1 MLIFRK
7 EILTMNLH
15 IGQSLHGSDRVFPLT
30 NVDVFVVWND
40 ISNGQDR
47 VVANDRST
55 GRKLP
60 VLPPP
65 PNFRR
70 RPSSDDA
77 AETDFFSGDDR
88 NVFRMFDDERFNWNI
103 IVNVFFNK
111 MFCWRETFFLCSSE
125 FKTFFRSYFLKCS
138 FIWNGT
144 F

>member
-1 MLIFRK
+1 MLVFQK

-30 NVDVFVVWND
+30 NVDVFIVWND

-55 GRKLP
+55 GRKLS

-65 PNFRR
+65 SNFRR

-77 AETDFFSGDDR
+77 AETDFFSSNDR
-88 NVFRMFDDERFNWNI
+88 NVFRMFDDERFNWKI
-103 IVNVFFNK
+103 LLMFFSIRCFDEEKLSSSVPPNSK
-111 MFCWRETFFLCSSE
+111 HFFVATF
-125 FKTFFRSYFLKCS
+125 
-138 FIWNGT
+138 
-144 F
+144 